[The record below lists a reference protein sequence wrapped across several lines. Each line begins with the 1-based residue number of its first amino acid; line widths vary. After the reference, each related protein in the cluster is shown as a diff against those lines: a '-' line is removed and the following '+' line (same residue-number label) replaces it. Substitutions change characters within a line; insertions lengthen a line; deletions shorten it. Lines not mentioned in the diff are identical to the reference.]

1 MLEKKTPQ
9 SQLNWQKKYDMQ
21 KMTTI
26 GLKIP
31 IAERQEIEKKATEK
45 GLKVATFCRK
55 CIKYCIN
62 NNIDISDITT
72 APEASP
78 EDREI

>member
-1 MLEKKTPQ
+1 MDKKTPQ
-9 SQLNWQKKYDMQ
+9 SQLKWQKKYDLE

-31 IAERQEIEKKATEK
+31 ITERRQIENAAAEK
-45 GLKVATFCRK
+45 GLKLATFCRK

-72 APEASP
+72 GT
-78 EDREI
+78 DTK

>member
-1 MLEKKTPQ
+1 MDKKTPQ
-9 SQLNWQKKYDMQ
+9 SQLKWQKKYDLE

-31 IAERQEIEKKATEK
+31 ITERRQIENAAAEN
-45 GLKVATFCRK
+45 GLKLATFCRK

-72 APEASP
+72 GT
-78 EDREI
+78 DTK